1 MNPSKYPS
9 IGQFRNIIKDVQN
22 NARFVG
28 VDENNE
34 PIFDITKKAPTLTFT
49 GTVKLHGTNAGI
61 QFNFNDVSDF
71 KCQSRTN
78 IITPES
84 DNAGFASYVHYNREA
99 YIDLFGEIED
109 QISDTLAVNPEF
121 YGAVLYGEW
130 CGGSIQKGV
139 GINGLPKMFVV
150 FGIKLLSDD
159 PEKPNIWLSD
169 NFLKEVVQDNSKIN
183 LYNIFTFGEWKI
195 DIDFDQPVQ
204 SQNILIDYTV
214 AVEKECPVAK
224 YFGIENGTGEGLVWT
239 YDNGKEVYRFKVK
252 GDLHSISKV
261 RTLAAV
267 DIDKVNSINELV
279 SNIVTEN
286 RLNQGL
292 DYLKE
297 NKIGLDVQNTGA
309 FIKWVGSDI
318 IKEEIDTILGC
329 GFDIKE
335 VMGPASKKAKTWYF
349 ENIFTAG
356 V

>member
-1 MNPSKYPS
+1 MNHSKYPS
-9 IGQFRNIIKDVQN
+9 IGQYRNIIKEIKDSSSYIGKDKEG
-22 NARFVG
+22 NA
-28 VDENNE
+28 
-34 PIFDITKKAPTLTFT
+34 IFDITKKAPILTFT

-61 QFNFNDVSDF
+61 QFNFNDVGNF

-109 QISDTLAVNPEF
+109 QLSDTLERNPQF
-121 YGAVLYGEW
+121 YGAVLYSEW
-130 CGGSIQKGV
+130 CGGNIQKGV
-139 GINGLPKMFVV
+139 GINGLPKMNVV

-159 PEKPNIWLSD
+159 PEEPNSWLSD
-169 NFLKEVVQDNSKIN
+169 SFLKDVVVNNPDIN

-204 SQNILIDYTV
+204 SQNILIDYTI

-224 YFGIENGTGEGLVWT
+224 YFGVENGTGEGLVWT
-239 YDNGKEVYRFKVK
+239 CNISKEVYRFKVK
-252 GDLHSISKV
+252 GELHSISKV
-261 RTLAAV
+261 RTLASV
-267 DIDKVNSINELV
+267 DIERVNSINELV

-292 DYLKE
+292 DYLRE
-297 NKIGLDVQNTGA
+297 NNIGLDVQNTGS
-309 FIKWVGSDI
+309 FIKWVTSDV
-318 IKEEIDTILGC
+318 IKEEIDTIIGC
-329 GFDIKE
+329 GFEIKE
-335 VMGPASKKAKTWYF
+335 VLPSVSKKSKHWFF
-349 ENIFTAG
+349 ENIFTDG

>member
-61 QFNFNDVSDF
+61 QFNFNDVGDF

-78 IITPES
+78 IITPEL

-169 NFLKEVVQDNSKIN
+169 NFLKEVVVDNPAIN
-183 LYNIFTFGEWKI
+183 LYNVFTFGEWKI
-195 DIDFDQPVQ
+195 DIDFNEPER
-204 SQNILIDYTV
+204 SQNKLIDYTI
-214 AVEKECPVAK
+214 AVEEECPVAK
-224 YFGIENGTGEGLVWT
+224 YFGVEKGTGEGIV
-239 YDNGKEVYRFKVK
+239 YSCNCNGNVLKFKCKGEKHSVSKVK
-252 GDLHSISKV
+252 VLV
-261 RTLAAV
+261 PV
-267 DIDKVNSINELV
+267 DVERVNSLDLLSQQICP
-279 SNIVTEN
+279 EN
-286 RLNQGL
+286 RLLQIY
-292 DYLKE
+292 D
-297 NKIGLDVQNTGA
+297 IVFNTLNGGEPDIKQMGE
-309 FIKWVGSDI
+309 FIKAVIADVCA
-318 IKEEIDTILGC
+318 EELDTIIGS
-329 GFDIKE
+329 GFDMKSINN
-335 VMGPASKKAKTWYF
+335 PISKLAKSYLF
-349 ENIFTAG
+349 KRL
-356 V
+356 